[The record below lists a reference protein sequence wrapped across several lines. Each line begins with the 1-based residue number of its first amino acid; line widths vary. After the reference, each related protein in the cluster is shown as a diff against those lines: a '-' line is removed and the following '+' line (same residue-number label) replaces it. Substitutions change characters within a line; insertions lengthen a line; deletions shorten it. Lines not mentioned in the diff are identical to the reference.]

1 MIMEEGRK
9 DRICIEVGTL
19 DGEEVDEEEHCWKG
33 KDCSLNTTC
42 REI

>member
-1 MIMEEGRK
+1 MIVEDERK
-9 DRICIEVGTL
+9 DCIFIEVGTL
-19 DGEEVDEEEHCWKG
+19 DGEEVDKEYRWKE